1 MIDFKNSD
9 HLKLKPINEKDAL
22 DAVQMLLIPGEQVV
36 VGFKTVRDKV
46 IFTTKRIIAMNVQ
59 GLTGKKVDYTSIP
72 YSKIQTYSVETSGTF
87 DMDCEIEVWISSIGK
102 VKFEITG
109 GYDIRNLNRII
120 SEYIL

>member
-9 HLKLKPINEKDAL
+9 YLKLKPINEKDAL

-87 DMDCEIEVWISSIGK
+87 DMDCEIEVWISSIGI